1 MQGCELTR
9 EGMERFKF
17 KFIFVKEAFVMN
29 VLPVAGIDVGK
40 EFSEMAILSPTNKVY
55 ARMKFFHDSFKKV
68 DKAIDLLKK
77 AEKDFAIRPVIAMES
92 TGHYHKIL
100 FHAFAEAGF
109 EIVIT
114 NPLQTNCI
122 NNLGIRKVKSDKV
135 DARKVALLYRFQEL
149 KTTSIPNDTTDCLK
163 SLCRQYYKMTDQ
175 LTAYKNK
182 LIGIV
187 DQVMLNFTDVFKD
200 VTSKTALALLEKYPT
215 PTLMLEGKRDEIISL
230 ISKTS
235 RMGVKRATSKYEL
248 LIQKAKDFEP
258 LSISSP
264 ANISL
269 IQININMVRTLEK
282 SISDIEDAIAKL
294 IEDDSNKDMPVLA
307 LTLELLCSIPG
318 IGLMTAATIL
328 AEVGDFSKFQKP
340 NKLVAF
346 FGIDP
351 SVKQSGKFEGTQN
364 KMSKRGSRFL
374 RKALYISALANIRKK
389 RNGELNNPVLY
400 EYYQKKCVNKPK
412 MVALGAVMHKLVY
425 IIFTVLRDKKT
436 FELRTPEQHAKHLA
450 AKNDAA

>member
-1 MQGCELTR
+1 
-9 EGMERFKF
+9 
-17 KFIFVKEAFVMN
+17 MN
-29 VLPVAGIDVGK
+29 VLPVAGVDVGK
-40 EFSEMAILSPTNKVY
+40 EFSEMAILSPANNVY
-55 ARMKFFHDSFKKV
+55 ARMKIFHDSFKKV

-77 AEKDFAIRPVIAMES
+77 AEKDFANRPIVAMES

-100 FHAFAEAGF
+100 FHAFAKAGF

-114 NPLQTNCI
+114 NPLQTDSI
-122 NNLGIRKVKSDKV
+122 KNLGIRKVKSDKV

-149 KTTSIPNDTTDCLK
+149 KTTCIPNDTIDCLK

-200 VTSKTALALLEKYPT
+200 VTCKTALALLENYPT
-215 PTLMLEGKRDEIISL
+215 PSHMLKGHRDDIISL

-235 RMGVKRATSKYEL
+235 RKSIEKATSKYEL
-248 LIQKAKDFEP
+248 LIQRAKDFEP

-264 ANISL
+264 ANVSL
-269 IQININMVRTLEK
+269 IEVNINMVRTLQK
-282 SISDIEDAIAKL
+282 SISNIEDTISKL
-294 IEDDSNKDMPVLA
+294 IEDDKKHDMPVLA

-318 IGLMTAATIL
+318 IGPMTAATIL
-328 AEVGDFSKFQKP
+328 AEVGDFSSFQKP
-340 NKLVAF
+340 NELVAY

-351 SVKQSGKFEGTQN
+351 SVKQSGKFEGSKN

-374 RKALYISALANIRKK
+374 RRVLYTSALANIRKN

-400 EYYQKKCVNKPK
+400 EYYQKKCVSKPK
-412 MVALGAVMHKLVY
+412 KVALGAVMHKLVA
-425 IIFTVLRDKKT
+425 IIFAVLRDKKP
-436 FELRTPEQHAKHLA
+436 FELRTPEEHAKRLA
-450 AKNDAA
+450 SMNKAA

>member
-1 MQGCELTR
+1 
-9 EGMERFKF
+9 
-17 KFIFVKEAFVMN
+17 MN

-55 ARMKFFHDSFKKV
+55 ARMKIFHDSFKKI

-77 AEKDFAIRPVIAMES
+77 AEKNFANRPIVVMES

-100 FHAFAEAGF
+100 FHAFAVAGF

-114 NPLQTNCI
+114 NPLQTDPI
-122 NNLGIRKVKSDKV
+122 KNLGIRKVKSDKI
-135 DARKVALLYRFQEL
+135 DAQKIALLYRFQEL
-149 KTTSIPNDTTDCLK
+149 ETTSIPNDTIDCLK

-200 VTSKTALALLEKYPT
+200 VTSKTALALLERYPT
-215 PTLMLEGKRDEIISL
+215 PTLMLEGDRDKIISL
-230 ISKTS
+230 ISENS
-235 RMGVKRATSKYEL
+235 RKGIKWATSKYEL

-282 SISDIEDAIAKL
+282 SISDIENTIYKL
-294 IEDDSNKDMPVLA
+294 IENDKKQDMPVLA
-307 LTLELLCSIPG
+307 LILELLCSIPG

-328 AEVGDFSKFQKP
+328 AEVGDFSAFQKP
-340 NKLVAF
+340 GKLVAY

-374 RKALYISALANIRKK
+374 RRVIYTSALACIRKK
-389 RNGELNNPVLY
+389 RNGELINPVLY

-412 MVALGAVMHKLVY
+412 KVALGAVMHKLVG
-425 IIFTVLRDKKT
+425 IIFAVIRDKKP
-436 FELRTPEQHAKHLA
+436 FELRTPEQHAKQLVARNKA
-450 AKNDAA
+450 A

>member
-1 MQGCELTR
+1 
-9 EGMERFKF
+9 
-17 KFIFVKEAFVMN
+17 MN

-77 AEKDFAIRPVIAMES
+77 AEKDFAIRPIVTMES

-100 FHAFAEAGF
+100 FHAFGEAGF
-109 EIVIT
+109 DVIIT
-114 NPLQTNCI
+114 NPIQTDCI
-122 NNLGIRKVKSDKV
+122 KNLGVRKVKSDKV

-149 KTTSIPNDTTDCLK
+149 KTTSIPNDTIDCLK

-215 PTLMLEGKRDEIISL
+215 PTLMLEGSRDQIISL
-230 ISKTS
+230 ISENS
-235 RMGVKRATSKYEL
+235 RKGIKWATSKYEL

-282 SISDIEDAIAKL
+282 SISDIENTIYKL
-294 IEDDSNKDMPVLA
+294 IENDKKQDMPVLA
-307 LTLELLCSIPG
+307 LILELLCSIPG

-328 AEVGDFSKFQKP
+328 AEVGDFSAFQKP
-340 NKLVAF
+340 GKLVAY

-374 RKALYISALANIRKK
+374 RRVIYTSALACIRKK
-389 RNGELNNPVLY
+389 RNGELINPVLY

-412 MVALGAVMHKLVY
+412 KVALGAVMHKLVG
-425 IIFTVLRDKKT
+425 IIFAVIRDKKP
-436 FELRTPEQHAKHLA
+436 FELRTPEQHAKQLVA
-450 AKNDAA
+450 RNKAV

>member
-1 MQGCELTR
+1 
-9 EGMERFKF
+9 MERFKF
-17 KFIFVKEAFVMN
+17 IFFVKEAFFMN

-40 EFSEMAILSPTNKVY
+40 EFSEMAILSPTNKVC
-55 ARMKFFHDSFKKV
+55 ARMKIFHDSFKKV
-68 DKAIDLLKK
+68 DKAIELLKK
-77 AEKDFAIRPVIAMES
+77 AEKDFANRPIVVMES

-109 EIVIT
+109 EVVIT
-114 NPLQTNCI
+114 NPLQTDSI
-122 NNLGIRKVKSDKV
+122 KNLGIRKVKSDKV
-135 DARKVALLYRFQEL
+135 DARKVALLYCFQEL
-149 KTTSIPNDTTDCLK
+149 KTTSIPNDTINCLK

-200 VTSKTALALLEKYPT
+200 VTSKTALALLERYPT
-215 PTLMLEGKRDEIISL
+215 PSHMLKGNREEIISL
-230 ISKTS
+230 ISETS
-235 RMGVKRATSKYEL
+235 RKGIKRATSKYEL

-269 IQININMVRTLEK
+269 IQVNINMVRTLEK
-282 SISDIEDAIAKL
+282 SISDIEDAILKL
-294 IEDDSNKDMPVLA
+294 IKDDKEQDMPVLT

-328 AEVGDFSKFQKP
+328 AEVGDFSAFQKS
-340 NKLVAF
+340 NKLVAY

-351 SVKQSGKFEGTQN
+351 SVKQSGKFKGTQN

-374 RKALYISALANIRKK
+374 RKVIYTSALACIRKK

-400 EYYQKKCVNKPK
+400 EYYQKKCISKPK
-412 MVALGAVMHKLVY
+412 KVALGAVMHKLVS
-425 IIFTVLRDKKT
+425 IIFAVLRDKKP
-436 FELRTPEQHAKHLA
+436 FELKTPEQHARSLV
-450 AKNDAA
+450 AKNKAA